1 MTVKWG
7 TFYYVAP
14 APSVAAVANLP
25 PPVIHLPTPEPTR
38 ALYLTQCA
46 ATAAGLRDR
55 ILKLADE
62 TEINAVVV
70 DLKDYSGTTIFPS
83 TTALPGGR
91 GCTLAT
97 FADLVKLM
105 HEKQIYVIGRL
116 TVFQDPLYAKT
127 YPEQAVQSVS
137 SGGPW
142 KDRKGLSFVDVGS
155 RPFWDYIVTL
165 AREAEALGV
174 DEINFDYIRYPS
186 DGNMR
191 DAVYQELGASHPEN
205 LEKFFAYLKSN
216 LQPLE
221 PKTYNLQPVLSAD
234 LFGMTATNEDDLGI
248 GQVLERT
255 LPYFDFVDPMVYPS
269 HYPNGFNGWADPNQK
284 SYEIVRLAMETA
296 VTRTLATTT
305 RVAALTHERIGTTT
319 PAVYRKPAYPAS
331 KIRPWLQDFDYPIP
345 YSPAMVK
352 AQIQATYDAGL
363 NSWLMWD
370 PRNEYT
376 PSVYQLTNQGGERG
390 GEL

>member
-1 MTVKWG
+1 
-7 TFYYVAP
+7 
-14 APSVAAVANLP
+14 
-25 PPVIHLPTPEPTR
+25 
-38 ALYLTQCA
+38 
-46 ATAAGLRDR
+46 
-55 ILKLADE
+55 
-62 TEINAVVV
+62 
-70 DLKDYSGTTIFPS
+70 
-83 TTALPGGR
+83 
-91 GCTLAT
+91 
-97 FADLVKLM
+97 
-105 HEKQIYVIGRL
+105 
-116 TVFQDPLYAKT
+116 
-127 YPEQAVQSVS
+127 
-137 SGGPW
+137 
-142 KDRKGLSFVDVGS
+142 
-155 RPFWDYIVTL
+155 
-165 AREAEALGV
+165 
-174 DEINFDYIRYPS
+174 
-186 DGNMR
+186 
-191 DAVYQELGASHPEN
+191 
-205 LEKFFAYLKSN
+205 
-216 LQPLE
+216 
-221 PKTYNLQPVLSAD
+221 
-234 LFGMTATNEDDLGI
+234 MTATNEDDLGI